1 MGRRFPVLMV
11 LLRVGAFAT
20 CLQLAVAYPFVA
32 AAQQPAQQP
41 AGATVPPPAPV
52 VPGAPAAQVPGR
64 GRGPQ
69 PVDSR
74 VQIRTHHFAETNEDI
89 PYALFVSSKVKKDQ
103 KAPMIVSLHG
113 LGGTHT
119 TMMRPNAIDLAEAG
133 GYILLAPMGYNP
145 RGWFGAPAPQGRR
158 GAPPANAAPNAA
170 PNPAPNAA
178 APSPAAPNQAVPNL
192 ALPNQ
197 TAAAPQGRRGG
208 GPGGAN
214 PNDPPNLR
222 ELSEKETL
230 QVIELVRKEFTV
242 DDNRTYVMGH
252 SMGGAGTLYLAIK
265 YPQRWAAA
273 VAIAP
278 AAFSVD
284 KEGLAR
290 IPKMPIMIVH
300 GDMDTVV
307 PTAVG
312 RAWVDAMKALN
323 MNYQYIEVPGGDH
336 GSVISSHQAEIF
348 AFFAKHSR

>member
-1 MGRRFPVLMV
+1 MGRRFPVLRV
-11 LLRVGAFAT
+11 LLRVGAFAA
-20 CLQLAVAYPFVA
+20 CLQLAVA
-32 AAQQPAQQP
+32 AQQPAVP
-41 AGATVPPPAPV
+41 ATT
-52 VPGAPAAQVPGR
+52 GAPAAQPPGR

-74 VQIRTHHFAETNEDI
+74 VQLRTHHFAETNEDI
-89 PYALFVSSKVKKDQ
+89 PYALFVSSKVRKDQ
-103 KAPMIVSLHG
+103 KAPMIVTLHG

-170 PNPAPNAA
+170 PPAPA
-178 APSPAAPNQAVPNL
+178 APTQAAPNQPAPNQ
-192 ALPNQ
+192 AAPNQ

-242 DDNRTYVMGH
+242 DDDRTYVMGH

-273 VAIAP
+273 AAIAP

-284 KEGLAR
+284 KEGLSK
-290 IPKMPIMIVH
+290 IPKMPIMVVH

-307 PTAVG
+307 PTSVG

-323 MNYQYIEVPGGDH
+323 MNHQYIEVPGGDH
-336 GSVISSHQAEIF
+336 GSVISSHQADIF

>member
-1 MGRRFPVLMV
+1 MV
-11 LLRVGAFAT
+11 LLRVGAFAA

-32 AAQQPAQQP
+32 AAQQPAGAAAQQP
-41 AGATVPPPAPV
+41 AAPA
-52 VPGAPAAQVPGR
+52 VPGAPAAQTPGR

-69 PVDSR
+69 PVDPR
-74 VQIRTHHFAETNEDI
+74 VQIRTHRFTETNEDI
-89 PYALFVSSKVKKDQ
+89 PYALFVSSKVKKGQ
-103 KAPMIVSLHG
+103 KAPMIVTLHG

-170 PNPAPNAA
+170 AANAAAPNAA
-178 APSPAAPNQAVPNL
+178 PSQAAPNQTAPN
-192 ALPNQ
+192 P

-208 GPGGAN
+208 GGLTNA
-214 PNDPPNLR
+214 NDPPNLR

-252 SMGGAGTLYLAIK
+252 SMGGAGTLYLAIAHS
-265 YPQRWAAA
+265 QRWAAA
-273 VAIAP
+273 AAIAP

-307 PTAVG
+307 PPAVG
-312 RAWVDAMKALN
+312 RAWVEAMKALN
-323 MNYQYIEVPGGDH
+323 MNHVYIEVPGGDH
-336 GSVISSHQAEIF
+336 GSVISSHQADIF

>member
-1 MGRRFPVLMV
+1 MGRLSPVLMM
-11 LLRVGAFAT
+11 LLRVGAFAA

-41 AGATVPPPAPV
+41 AGAAAQQPAAPA
-52 VPGAPAAQVPGR
+52 VPGAPAAQAPGR

-74 VQIRTHHFAETNEDI
+74 VQIRTHHFADTNEDI
-89 PYALFVSSKVKKDQ
+89 PYALFVSSKVKKGQ
-103 KAPMIVSLHG
+103 KAPMIVTLHG

-158 GAPPANAAPNAA
+158 GAPPANAAPNSA
-170 PNPAPNAA
+170 APNAA
-178 APSPAAPNQAVPNL
+178 APNAAAPNAAPPNP
-192 ALPNQ
+192 AAPNQ

-273 VAIAP
+273 AAIAP

-284 KEGLAR
+284 KEGLSK
-290 IPKMPIMIVH
+290 IPKMPVMVVH

-307 PTAVG
+307 PTSVG
-312 RAWVDAMKALN
+312 RAWVDAMKSLN

-336 GSVISSHQAEIF
+336 GSVISSHQADIF

>member
-1 MGRRFPVLMV
+1 MHASRSELTILPRR
-11 LLRVGAFAT
+11 T
-20 CLQLAVAYPFVA
+20 
-32 AAQQPAQQP
+32 
-41 AGATVPPPAPV
+41 
-52 VPGAPAAQVPGR
+52 
-64 GRGPQ
+64 
-69 PVDSR
+69 
-74 VQIRTHHFAETNEDI
+74 RTY

-103 KAPMIVSLHG
+103 KAPMIVTLHG

-170 PNPAPNAA
+170 RPRTPAPNAA
-178 APSPAAPNQAVPNL
+178 APNRPPPNPAAPNQA
-192 ALPNQ
+192 
-197 TAAAPQGRRGG
+197 AAARRDDVVGVR
-208 GPGGAN
+208 GGAN

-273 VAIAP
+273 AAIAP

-284 KEGLAR
+284 KEGLAK

-307 PTAVG
+307 PTSVG
-312 RAWVDAMKALN
+312 RAWVEAMKALN

>member
-1 MGRRFPVLMV
+1 MERRSNVFTV
-11 LLRVGAFAT
+11 LLRITALAACV
-20 CLQLAVAYPFVA
+20 QLGVAYSFVA
-32 AAQQPAQQP
+32 AAQQPAGAQPPTAVQQP
-41 AGATVPPPAPV
+41 VAPA
-52 VPGAPAAQVPGR
+52 APAAQAPGR

-69 PVDSR
+69 PVDPR
-74 VQIRTHHFAETNEDI
+74 VQIRTHRFSETNEDI
-89 PYALFVSSKVKKDQ
+89 PYGLFVSSKVKKGQ

-119 TMMRPNAIDLAEAG
+119 TMMRPNAIDLAEAN
-133 GYILLAPMGYNP
+133 GYILLTPMGYNP

-158 GAPPANAAPNAA
+158 GAPPATAAPSVSPNGAAPNAA
-170 PNPAPNAA
+170 AA
-178 APSPAAPNQAVPNL
+178 SPAAPSQ
-192 ALPNQ
+192 
-197 TAAAPQGRRGG
+197 AAPNAPLVTQGRRGG
-208 GPGGAN
+208 GGLTNA
-214 PNDPPNLR
+214 NDPPNLR

-230 QVIELVRKEFTV
+230 QVIDLVRKEFTV
-242 DDNRTYVMGH
+242 DDARTYVMGH

-290 IPKMPIMIVH
+290 IPKMPVMIVH

-307 PTAVG
+307 PPSVG

-336 GSVISSHQAEIF
+336 GTVISSHQAEIF

>member
-1 MGRRFPVLMV
+1 MVRRSTVLMT
-11 LLRVGAFAT
+11 LLRIGAFAA
-20 CLQLAVAYPFVA
+20 CLQLVV
-32 AAQQPAQQP
+32 AAQQPAVP
-41 AGATVPPPAPV
+41 ATT
-52 VPGAPAAQVPGR
+52 GAPAAQAPGR

-89 PYALFVSSKVKKDQ
+89 PYALFVSSKVRKDQ
-103 KAPMIVSLHG
+103 KAPMIVTLHG

-170 PNPAPNAA
+170 PSTPPAPTQ
-178 APSPAAPNQAVPNL
+178 AAPNQA
-192 ALPNQ
+192 APNQ

-273 VAIAP
+273 AAIAP

-284 KEGLAR
+284 KEGLSK
-290 IPKMPIMIVH
+290 IPKMPIMVVH

-307 PTAVG
+307 PTSVG

-323 MNYQYIEVPGGDH
+323 MNHQYIEVPGGDH
-336 GSVISSHQAEIF
+336 GSVISSHQADIF

>member
-1 MGRRFPVLMV
+1 MV
-11 LLRVGAFAT
+11 LLRVGAFAA
-20 CLQLAVAYPFVA
+20 CMQLAVAYPFVA

-41 AGATVPPPAPV
+41 AGAAAQQPAAPAVPA
-52 VPGAPAAQVPGR
+52 APAAQAPGR

-69 PVDSR
+69 PVDPR
-74 VQIRTHHFAETNEDI
+74 VQIRTHRFTETNEDI
-89 PYALFVSSKVKKDQ
+89 PYALFVSSKVKKGQ
-103 KAPMIVSLHG
+103 KAPMIVTLHG

-170 PNPAPNAA
+170 APNAA
-178 APSPAAPNQAVPNL
+178 APNAAPDQAVPNQT
-192 ALPNQ
+192 APNQ

-208 GPGGAN
+208 GRGGLTNA
-214 PNDPPNLR
+214 NDPPNLR

-252 SMGGAGTLYLAIK
+252 SMGGAGTLYLAIAHS
-265 YPQRWAAA
+265 QRWAAA
-273 VAIAP
+273 AAIAP

-284 KEGLAR
+284 KAGLAR

-307 PTAVG
+307 PPAVG

-336 GSVISSHQAEIF
+336 GSVISSHQADIF